1 MRKIDSR
8 ENVIFYY
15 MNHDINYDISM
26 APPKIISIEGGI
38 GAGKTTIIEHLEK
51 LYENDPSVKFLREP
65 VSIWESIQDSSG
77 ENILQKFYKDS
88 AKYAFTFQVMAFVTR
103 LSMVRSIVKDYP
115 ACKMIICERSLDA
128 DRNIFAKMLFDD
140 GLIDDIHYKIYLK
153 FYEEYKDDFKLDGI
167 VYINADA
174 EVCDKRIQKRARGGE
189 EGVPLE
195 YLKNCQKY
203 HDDWLDALPEGM
215 VLNIKTNED
224 VSYDGDQGSVWL
236 EEIQSYVNTV
246 LSKNKSFFMR
256 FAEIILESGLVF

>member
-1 MRKIDSR
+1 MVS
-8 ENVIFYY
+8 
-15 MNHDINYDISM
+15 
-26 APPKIISIEGGI
+26 PKIISIEGGI

-51 LYENDPSVKFLREP
+51 LYKNDATVQFIREP
-65 VSIWESIQDSSG
+65 VSIWESIQDDNG
-77 ENILQKFYKDS
+77 ENILQKFYKDA
-88 AKYAFTFQVMAFVTR
+88 AKFAFTFQVMAFVTR
-103 LSMVRSIVKDYP
+103 LSMIRKIVKENP
-115 ACKMIICERSLDA
+115 QCKMIICERSLDA

-174 EVCDKRIQKRARGGE
+174 EVCNERIRKRARGGE

-203 HDDWLDALPEGM
+203 HDEWLDSLPEGM

-224 VSYDGDQGSVWL
+224 VSYNGDQGTVWL
-236 EEIQSYVNTV
+236 EEIQKYCNEV
-246 LSKNKSFFMR
+246 LNKDKNVFDIFECFM
-256 FAEIILESGLVF
+256 EENGLIH